1 MPERERPSLVVSFVC
16 AGRGMSSALASQRNL
31 RIQAVIGAV
40 VVIAGL
46 ILNLRAL
53 EWAAVVL
60 SMSGVFTAELI
71 NTAVE
76 RAVDLACPRYD
87 DGARLAKDAS
97 AAAALVAALS
107 SVVVGLLVF
116 VPRLAATLS
125 R

>member
-1 MPERERPSLVVSFVC
+1 MPERERPSLVASFAC
-16 AGRGMSSALASQRNL
+16 AGRGVSSALASQRNL
-31 RIQAVIGAV
+31 RIQAAIGAV
-40 VVIAGL
+40 VAIVGL
-46 ILNLRAL
+46 VLGLRTL
-53 EWAAVVL
+53 EWAVVAL
-60 SMSGVFTAELI
+60 SMSGVFVAELI

-97 AAAALVAALS
+97 AAAALVAAAS

-116 VPRLAATLS
+116 VPHLAAILS